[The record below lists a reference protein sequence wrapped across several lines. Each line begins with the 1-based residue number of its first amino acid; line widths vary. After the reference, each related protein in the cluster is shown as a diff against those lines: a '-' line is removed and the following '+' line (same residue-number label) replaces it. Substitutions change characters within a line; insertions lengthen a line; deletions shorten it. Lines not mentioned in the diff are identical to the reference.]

1 MKKIKRLLAVALLI
15 SPLLGCQMER
25 NNSSID
31 KPTPHSVAINYLFVH
46 GMCVGYLQDPSVTK
60 AQFTALAQLD
70 QEAKLSIIKVLTQP
84 TTTNLEQ
91 AQYLMQQIIAFITSN
106 QKEQL

>member
-1 MKKIKRLLAVALLI
+1 MKKIKRLLAVFLLI

-25 NNSSID
+25 ANSSID
-31 KPTPHSVAINYLFVH
+31 KPTPNSVAINYLFVH

-70 QEAKLSIIKVLTQP
+70 QQAKLSIIKVLMHP

-91 AQYLMQQIIAFITSN
+91 SQYLMKQIIAFITSN